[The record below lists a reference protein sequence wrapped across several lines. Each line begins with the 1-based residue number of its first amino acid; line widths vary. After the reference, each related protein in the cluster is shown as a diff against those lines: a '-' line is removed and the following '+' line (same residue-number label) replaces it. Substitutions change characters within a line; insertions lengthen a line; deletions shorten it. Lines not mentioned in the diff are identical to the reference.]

1 MTIASADRSAAGR
14 LAARLEQESAIQEFR
29 IAPTGD

>member
-14 LAARLEQESAIQEFR
+14 LAVRLEKESAIQEFR

>member
-14 LAARLEQESAIQEFR
+14 LAASLEKESAIQEFR

>member
-1 MTIASADRSAAGR
+1 MTIASADRSAAGK
-14 LAARLEQESAIQEFR
+14 LAARLERDSSLQEFR